1 MEEGLSPRAEPL
13 VLRWNILPRVLRVL
27 AWDLLLVQR
36 YAKGMALAHWENDF
50 SEGRREM
57 GPAKL
62 PTSEEKRGQEP
73 CVRMVPDEGYNH
85 LRAEILR

>member
-1 MEEGLSPRAEPL
+1 MEEGLSPRAESL
-13 VLRWNILPRVLRVL
+13 VLRWNILHRVLRVL

-50 SEGRREM
+50 SEGRGEM

-62 PTSEEKRGQEP
+62 PTPEEKEGRNRVSVWSPTRGIIIF
-73 CVRMVPDEGYNH
+73 V
-85 LRAEILR
+85 LRY